1 MKKVTVKVL
10 DWKDVYFSLFF
21 ADKEGWDNEFFKPI
35 EKIIKESDFPDLD
48 ARNFVADMVAKNEIP
63 GFKVV
68 PEDMSRL
75 LDLDDEEAY
84 FIET

>member
-10 DWKDVYFSLFF
+10 GWKDVYFSLFF

-48 ARNFVADMVAKNEIP
+48 ACNFVADMVAKNEIP
-63 GFKVV
+63 GFEVI
-68 PEDMSRL
+68 PEDMLRL
-75 LDLDDEEAY
+75 LDLDEEAY